1 MYDYVKKL
9 KLLNS
14 MNKMKYDYE
23 KCNYNYFKL
32 NINLIAEF
40 KSGKILDIEFLSK
53 LIFKSRRYFENR
65 NYLTGEFF
73 AYEEDKNKIIEI
85 DSVAICELSLPIFL
99 CDNYIFDKNKLI
111 NLHDKKFCDDI
122 VYNYKIELR
131 HMDYFL
137 TYITFGI
144 ENEFY
149 ARNYIFSR
157 EYFLRYYVDKEY
169 RSYNKNLQE

>member
-1 MYDYVKKL
+1 M
-9 KLLNS
+9 
-14 MNKMKYDYE
+14 
-23 KCNYNYFKL
+23 
-32 NINLIAEF
+32 
-40 KSGKILDIEFLSK
+40 
-53 LIFKSRRYFENR
+53 
-65 NYLTGEFF
+65 
-73 AYEEDKNKIIEI
+73 
-85 DSVAICELSLPIFL
+85 

-111 NLHDKKFCDDI
+111 NLHDKKFCNDI

-157 EYFLRYYVDKEY
+157 EYFLRYYIDKEY
-169 RSYNKNLQE
+169 RPYNKILQE